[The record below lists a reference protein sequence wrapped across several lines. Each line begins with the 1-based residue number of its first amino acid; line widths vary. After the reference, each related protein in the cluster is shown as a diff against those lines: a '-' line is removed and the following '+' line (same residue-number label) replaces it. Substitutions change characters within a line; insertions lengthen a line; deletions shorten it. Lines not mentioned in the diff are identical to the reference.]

1 MINQVKDWNTKHPI
15 GTKVVIMV
23 NNSLIDAV
31 TASDARIHPDPTTG
45 IPCVYIAGYGFIPL
59 DDIGAV

>member
-1 MINQVKDWNTKHPI
+1 MLNQIKAWNRDHPP

-45 IPCVYIAGYGFIPL
+45 IPCVKVHGYGFIPL
-59 DDIGAV
+59 DDCEAV

>member
-1 MINQVKDWNTKHPI
+1 MINQIKAWNTKHPI

-23 NNSLIDAV
+23 NNSLLDTV

-45 IPCVYIAGYGFIPL
+45 IPCVKVHGYGFIPL
-59 DDIGAV
+59 DDCEAV